1 MKMQRK
7 NFTLFELLISVG
19 LLVILAVVLLRTLVL
34 TTDYWK
40 YSAEQS
46 EVYNDAKMIMAQ
58 LNSDISNMLY
68 RRSVSQATTTSEV
81 AIPLYSSH
89 LNNATYTWMRNPF
102 YGSNATFGWCIG
114 MVTRTDMQIAQSG
127 TAGSVSTTDS
137 MNLDHS
143 NICKVVYVFYPP
155 ALSGNAPFNSSNNI
169 PGANNGVLVRGY
181 VNENV
186 NSTGLESG
194 SHYLSGGRSLQNF
207 YEGAMPSYNTATA
220 VQMADGIIEF
230 RLDPYSYN
238 SSSRTFSAVSTTSND
253 GMSNVDVLR
262 LTLTMMPVEKLNE
275 YRDMVNDNSVSAAE
289 REAYFNK
296 HSRRFT
302 RTYWVNRMAF

>member
-1 MKMQRK
+1 MDITKK
-7 NFTLFELLISVG
+7 IVFVA
-19 LLVILAVVLLRTLVL
+19 LAFA
-34 TTDYWK
+34 
-40 YSAEQS
+40 S
-46 EVYNDAKMIMAQ
+46 
-58 LNSDISNMLY
+58 
-68 RRSVSQATTTSEV
+68 
-81 AIPLYSSH
+81 
-89 LNNATYTWMRNPF
+89 
-102 YGSNATFGWCIG
+102 ATFAAKYEAESA
-114 MVTRTDMQIAQSG
+114 T
-127 TAGSVSTTDS
+127 
-137 MNLDHS
+137 
-143 NICKVVYVFYPP
+143 
-155 ALSGNAPFNSSNNI
+155 LSG
-169 PGANNGVLVRGY
+169 GA
-181 VNENV
+181 ENV

-194 SHYLSGGRSLQNF
+194 SHYLSGGRNLQTF
-207 YEGAMPSYNTATA
+207 YNGAMPSHNTATA